1 MIKTEFYMKRSDN
14 VILVKTYSSE
24 NKYIRQVE
32 TGLEYNEA
40 IDIGVYENGYK
51 PLKYTY
57 VETDKEIKVEE
68 EQVEEKLWAIL
79 K

>member
-1 MIKTEFYMKRSDN
+1 MIKCDYLTTRSDG
-14 VILVKTYSSE
+14 VILVKTYSTE
-24 NKYIRQVE
+24 NKYIKQVE
-32 TGLEYNEA
+32 TGLEYDEA

-51 PLKYTY
+51 PLNYTY

-68 EQVEEKLWAIL
+68 EQFEEKLWAIL